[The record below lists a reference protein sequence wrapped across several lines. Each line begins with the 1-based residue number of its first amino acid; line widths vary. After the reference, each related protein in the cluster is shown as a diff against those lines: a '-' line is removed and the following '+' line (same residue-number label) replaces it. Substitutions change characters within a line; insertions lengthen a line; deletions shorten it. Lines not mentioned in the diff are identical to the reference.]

1 MPISDMG
8 CDEKVYTPEWFHAVA
23 QSEDM
28 KAFDAEASETT
39 AYFRSVNATRNE
51 VLEYSDALKQHITD
65 IGIDI
70 IDVDYDT

>member
-1 MPISDMG
+1 
-8 CDEKVYTPEWFHAVA
+8 
-23 QSEDM
+23 M

-70 IDVDYDT
+70 IDVDYDTKTHVWLSMIIGITDASVHV